1 MGDSVRRWATHRT
14 RKAGDTLTRTRKGRG
29 GGMSEKEKEASL
41 YPVTEKRDSTW
52 GGPSRE
58 TTTVMGD

>member
-1 MGDSVRRWATHRT
+1 
-14 RKAGDTLTRTRKGRG
+14 
-29 GGMSEKEKEASL
+29 MSEKEKEASL